1 MPYPDDRH
9 TERHETRQPE
19 NPPNSVLNPEV
30 RRTAVWTYL
39 GIIAA
44 VFVLA
49 GGALLYWMAADPEGR
64 PSGSEPSAIGT
75 SGEQMPRE
83 DTPGGFDPQPGFDE
97 TTDELEHRGGGADS
111 LGTTPGV
118 GDPVSD
124 LSVFGDESAS
134 LAGRRAELDDVE
146 VERSEGGTFVVHEGG
161 DRVTVVAPGN
171 SPTVRAGQRVNIVG
185 VVEQDGGQ
193 TRIRASRI
201 DVR

>member
-1 MPYPDDRH
+1 MPYPDDRD
-9 TERHETRQPE
+9 TERYETRQPE
-19 NPPNSVLNPEV
+19 NPPNSVLHPEV

-64 PSGSEPSAIGT
+64 QSGPEPSAIGT
-75 SGEQMPRE
+75 SGDRMPEE
-83 DTPGGFDPQPGFDE
+83 DTSGGFDPQPGFDE
-97 TTDELEHRGGGADS
+97 TTDELDHRGGDPDS
-111 LGTTPGV
+111 HGSAPALGE
-118 GDPVSD
+118 PVSD
-124 LSVFGDESAS
+124 LSVFSDESAS

-146 VERSEGGTFVVHEGG
+146 VERSEGGTFVVHERGA
-161 DRVTVVAPGN
+161 RVTVVAPGN
-171 SPTVRAGQRVNIVG
+171 SPTVRAGQRVNVVG